1 MQKIEEKINMI
12 LFIYYNFDDNYVD
25 LISVI
30 IKYMKFIY
38 KKELINTIIQFEN
51 FNISATKNIL
61 IKKK

>member
-12 LFIYYNFDDNYVD
+12 LFIYYNFDDNDVD